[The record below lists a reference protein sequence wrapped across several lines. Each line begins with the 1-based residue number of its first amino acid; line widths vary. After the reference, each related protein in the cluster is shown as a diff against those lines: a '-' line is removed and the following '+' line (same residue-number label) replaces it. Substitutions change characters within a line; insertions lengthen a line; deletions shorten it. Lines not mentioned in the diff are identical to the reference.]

1 MSLATLHAP
10 VASPPGPMLDEQRLD
25 LGGISWD
32 RYTRIADAIP
42 DHAGTRTIFLDGR
55 LTFMTTSRRHDALA
69 DALSDLVKAVAVG
82 TRVGFA
88 VGGRATYRQSEQG
101 AGVEGDQTFYF
112 GENARRMRGNINIDL
127 ATQPPPD
134 LAIEV
139 EVANPAELSIAAWG
153 RLGVPEVW
161 HFKVDSWT
169 LTFLSRQADGSYL
182 PSARSLGLPTLTPE
196 DVTAQLRISEEI
208 DTSDWYEALRN
219 WVREVLILRQAGG
232 G

>member
-1 MSLATLHAP
+1 MSLATLPPP
-10 VASPPGPMLDEQRLD
+10 VHSPPSSGLEEQRLD

-42 DHAGTRTIFLDGR
+42 DHAGTRIIFLDGR
-55 LTFMTTSRRHDALA
+55 LTLVTTSRRHDALS

-88 VGGRATYRQSEQG
+88 VAGRATFRRSDQG
-101 AGVEGDQTFYF
+101 TGVEGDQTFYF

-139 EVANPAELSIAAWG
+139 EVANPADLSIAAWG

-161 HFKVDSWT
+161 HFKVETWS
-169 LTFLSRQADGSYL
+169 LTFLTRQDDGTYL
-182 PSARSLGLPTLTPE
+182 PADRSLGLPTLVPE
-196 DVTAQLRISEEI
+196 DVASQLLVSEAIE
-208 DTSDWYEALRN
+208 TSDWYAGLSD
-219 WVREVLILRQAGG
+219 WVRHVLVPRQAGG

>member
-1 MSLATLHAP
+1 MPLATLPPP
-10 VASPPGPMLDEQRLD
+10 VDSPPSSGLGEQRLD

-42 DHAGTRTIFLDGR
+42 DHAGTKTIFLDGR
-55 LTFMTTSRRHDALA
+55 LTLVTTSRRYGALS

-88 VGGRATYRQSEQG
+88 VGGSATYRRIEQG

-127 ATQPPPD
+127 ASQPPPD

-139 EVANPAELSIAAWG
+139 EETNPADLSIAAWG

-161 HFKVDSWT
+161 HIMVETWC
-169 LTFLSRQADGSYL
+169 LTFLARQQDGTYL
-182 PSARSLGLPTLTPE
+182 PTAHSLGLPPLAPK
-196 DVTAQLRISEEI
+196 DVTGQLLISEEI
-208 DTSDWYEALRN
+208 DTSDWYEGLAA
-219 WVREVLILRQAGG
+219 WVRDVLVPRQVGG
-232 G
+232 A